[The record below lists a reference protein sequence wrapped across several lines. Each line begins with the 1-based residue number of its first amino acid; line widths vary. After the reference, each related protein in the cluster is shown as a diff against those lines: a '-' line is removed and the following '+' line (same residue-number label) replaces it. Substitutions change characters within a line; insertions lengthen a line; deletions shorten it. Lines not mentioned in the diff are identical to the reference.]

1 MPKRNLRIVKQ
12 TFKVTLGVCEACNT
26 QFASNLP
33 QPDQSQWEIRMQF
46 DRHTCKPEAPPSE
59 KVEE

>member
-1 MPKRNLRIVKQ
+1 VKQ

-26 QFASNLP
+26 QFTSNLP